1 MMTAL
6 YRIRLGDG
14 VRLARGTVHG
24 GPAELLPVETELDR
38 LLAAGAP
45 ALRRA
50 LDATDGPAPTAA
62 QVLVPVAGQEVW
74 AAGVTFERSR
84 VARNEESGR
93 VDHYDKVYDAARPEL
108 FPKAAPGRTRG
119 PGEAIGIR
127 ADSGWNVPEPEL
139 GLVADAAGE
148 LVAYTVGD
156 DVSSRSIEG
165 ENPLYLPQAKVYT
178 GSCALGPA
186 LVPVEDAPPRAEL
199 RILLTVRREG
209 TELYSDAVPLSGM
222 RRRPDELLRW
232 LFAAMDFPVGVVLLS
247 GTSIVPPADF
257 TLMPGDEVEVHV
269 PGIGTLSNP
278 VRRVGRPAP
287 AEPEAAS

>member
-1 MMTAL
+1 MTTGL
-6 YRIRLGDG
+6 YRVRVDDT
-14 VRLARGTVHG
+14 VRLARGPVDG
-24 GPAELLPVETELDR
+24 GPTELLPPGTDLDR

-45 ALRRA
+45 ALRSA
-50 LDATDGPAPTAA
+50 LDAAADGPAPATT
-62 QVLVPVAGQEVW
+62 QVLAPIAGQEVW

-108 FPKAAPGRTRG
+108 FPKAAPGRARG

-127 ADSGWNVPEPEL
+127 VDSGWNVPEPEL

-186 LVPVEDAPPRAEL
+186 LVPVEDAPPLAEL
-199 RILLTVRREG
+199 RILLTVRRDG

-222 RRRPDELLRW
+222 RRRPDELLHW
-232 LFAAMDFPVGVVLLS
+232 LYAAMDFPVGVVLLS

-257 TLMPGDEVEVHV
+257 TLQPGDEVEVDV
-269 PGIGTLSNP
+269 PWIGTLRNP
-278 VRRVGRPAP
+278 VRRVGRPAR
-287 AEPEAAS
+287 A